1 MIVIGFSLFAG
12 VKIDDIDYDVELII
26 VSGLDENKAQAKN
39 WYDVGRKLGLSRS
52 DLNHIKREDLRQGGS
67 PTKVL
72 IDKLVTLKSVVTVR
86 CFVHALHYLGRHDI
100 VNRVFDFY
108 RNQELTSCV

>member
-1 MIVIGFSLFAG
+1 M
-12 VKIDDIDYDVELII
+12 KIDDIDYDVELII

-39 WYDVGRKLGLSRS
+39 CRYDVGRKLGLSRS

-67 PTKVL
+67 PTEVL
-72 IDKLVTLKSVVTVR
+72 IYKLGTLKSVVTAR